1 MYEHRSAPLL
11 SHQLYLRRLARG
23 TTQATAIV
31 VLSLGLGTL
40 GFWALAEQA
49 PIDALLNAAML
60 LGGMGPVDTDFH
72 GPLGTLFAGVYA
84 LFAGLVFLAAGAV
97 FLAPMLH
104 RWLHR
109 LHLEE
114 SGGR

>member
-1 MYEHRSAPLL
+1 
-11 SHQLYLRRLARG
+11 
-23 TTQATAIV
+23 
-31 VLSLGLGTL
+31 
-40 GFWALAEQA
+40 
-49 PIDALLNAAML
+49 
-60 LGGMGPVDTDFH
+60 MGPVDTDFH